1 MSYSK
6 PEWGYEGPAR
16 EFSRTMGL
24 VLATVI
30 GVIAGAGAVVF
41 LIDQPVA
48 GSSRSTSMLTQPVK
62 AALHPPLP
70 AQAEQRTPASAEPSA
85 AEGSVPAGIDEQ
97 PSLQAGVNR
106 PLGGPAE
113 SSPEDAATLPE
124 HAAPHDRAAKPAG
137 SPPPPIPDAGQ
148 TEKKTTKKPV
158 VATRYAW
165 RHHRDGVRWGAHFG
179 DRGGRYQRD
188 WW

>member
-62 AALHPPLP
+62 AALHPPP
-70 AQAEQRTPASAEPSA
+70 PSQAEQRTPASAEPSA
-85 AEGSVPAGIDEQ
+85 AEGSVPAGRDEQ
-97 PSLQAGVNR
+97 LSPQTGGNS
-106 PLGGPAE
+106 PLGGQAE

-124 HAAPHDRAAKPAG
+124 HAASQDRTAKPAA
-137 SPPPPIPDAGQ
+137 SPPPTIPDGQ
-148 TEKKTTKKPV
+148 AEKKTTKKPV
-158 VATRYAW
+158 VVNRYAW
-165 RHHRDGVRWGAHFG
+165 RHYRDGVRWGAHFG